1 MPVDRAVSAAYSST
15 VGRTI
20 VATVALCST
29 TAGTA
34 SAAEPAPVA
43 ANVSDADKAE
53 AKEARAFARLKKRLE
68 AEPSPYAR
76 VFLTGATGF
85 GLRFNNPYRLATQL
99 GDDAGSLSIP
109 APYVDF
115 SANVVLGPPN
125 GAQHGAS
132 LHVGGTV
139 AGVVQPFITP
149 SYVLAYRA
157 DLPILVYGRFGTPIL
172 LAPDPNIGGELAGS
186 LSYFFNSGLGLTSEI
201 AFDLFYGAA
210 TLEQQYSVIP
220 ILNFQLGVIVDYE
233 FLP

>member
-1 MPVDRAVSAAYSST
+1 MPVDRAVCAALLALVSA
-15 VGRTI
+15 RPEM
-20 VATVALCST
+20 AT
-29 TAGTA
+29 
-34 SAAEPAPVA
+34 AAEPPPVSAETAAPEP
-43 ANVSDADKAE
+43 DEDP
-53 AKEARAFARLKKRLE
+53 AFKRLRKRLE

-99 GDDAGSLSIP
+99 GDEASSVSIP
-109 APYVDF
+109 GPYVDF
-115 SANVVLGPPN
+115 AATVALGPPN
-125 GAQHGAS
+125 GPQHGAS
-132 LHVGGTV
+132 LHVGSTV
-139 AGVVQPFITP
+139 AGVLQPFITP

-157 DLPILVYGRFGTPIL
+157 ELPILVYGRFGTPIL
-172 LAPDPNIGGELAGS
+172 LAPDANIGGELAGS

-210 TLEQQYSVIP
+210 TLERQYSVIP